1 MNCCSLS
8 AVGFFLYL
16 PDMHSLIAHSP
27 RIPYQR
33 ELLELNE
40 QCLALLVLLTFIVA
54 LLVKVIEHHLIML
67 FLFKV
72 AFNTS
77 IVFIVL

>member
-67 FLFKV
+67 FFFKV
-72 AFNTS
+72 ASHT
-77 IVFIVL
+77 IYL